1 MGRLGKAAKMPFAAA
16 GRAIVLLHSG
26 EVADLTDVES
36 EFGSSEYAKEILGA
50 VWGYPP
56 ELDLE
61 NEAALQKTVIEIISQ
76 GLVDSVHDCSDGGLA
91 VALAEKTFAK
101 SIGARV
107 NLSSNELPAEFVLFG
122 EDASRILLSCDPADV
137 SRIKQVAQD
146 NGILAD
152 VLGETIP
159 GLLEI
164 NLNGKAAVSA
174 KVSELRAAYEGALEA
189 ALRADP
195 QAVVAE

>member
-1 MGRLGKAAKMPFAAA
+1 MPFAAA